1 MKIIIIKL
9 NIKLDECQRQFFEDK
24 CKTDIKSGLL
34 ILPEW
39 CDAFVVEDV
48 TGTEV
53 KL

>member
-1 MKIIIIKL
+1 MKIIVIKL
-9 NIKLDECQRQFFEDK
+9 NIKLDEVQRQFFEDK
-24 CKTDIKSGLL
+24 WKMDIKSGLL